1 MINNK
6 NNRNNKNNKNNK
18 KSIIIFTDGACSSN
32 GKCTAK
38 GGIGVHF
45 PGLEFNDISKKFTES
60 PITNQR
66 AELCAIQEALDTVIT
81 DQTID
86 KITIYSDSTY
96 SIKSLTEWIKNWEK
110 NGWKSAN
117 GKPVKNLDLIQ
128 PIYRTLKAHKNKV
141 NFIHVKA
148 HTGGSSFEATGND
161 KADKLATSGVLL

>member
-1 MINNK
+1 MRNYK
-6 NNRNNKNNKNNK
+6 N
-18 KSIIIFTDGACSSN
+18 IIIFTDGACSSN
-32 GKCTAK
+32 GKSTAK

-45 PGLEFNDISKKFTES
+45 PNKEFNDISKKFTES

-66 AELCAIQEALDTVIT
+66 AELCAIQQALATVIV
-81 DQTID
+81 DPTID

-128 PIYRTLKAHKNKV
+128 PIYRTLKAHKV
-141 NFIHVKA
+141 NFVHVKA